1 MLAEQL
7 LSPDEGEPLEDSGEE
22 AVCVPASSRSGR
34 FGGKGFGLLA
44 SIALTTNN
52 ISGAGMLEFPQMF
65 QRAGLLPSLLSL
77 CLVTPVHPDAAT
89 RRSSGVCV
97 PRAQVCVVATLSATT
112 LADTVAR
119 IPRNRDFRR
128 RVEFSDIFEHYIGR
142 RTAMLTQAVVFLN
155 LLSQNLA
162 AIVATAQMFD
172 SFAGAFWPGA
182 SVALRLSPAPIA
194 LVRWDAA
201 SHCHP
206 SKSFKSET
214 YHKPEGAS
222 ALCVPFASEGQDA
235 LLISAGYV
243 ACVALFA
250 PLGLLTLEENMLQQ
264 NFSFVALLLL
274 VTQFVFAFC
283 STGLRAGSL
292 PWIGEHWID
301 TVGVVIFN
309 FAFCVTVPSWL
320 NEKAPGVS
328 VNRVFWIST
337 VLSTLLYTSVGV
349 LGALAFADVPE
360 NILSLLVS
368 ERVGLTTR
376 LCGILFGVLI
386 IGLGVPIFCVIMRYN
401 LVNGGFCSEPWAH
414 VWSSV
419 LPWGM
424 GWTLYQGS
432 VMLKLLDYSGLVL
445 NGFIDFV
452 APGVVTLIS
461 LGAAQ
466 RIACCWRGF
475 PTPSS
480 SANSATYTSAGAM
493 VDPTKGSS
501 SATTHGDSL
510 QPVGHRVACTFIKP
524 FPAALRPFYVE
535 IVGGMVAFLLV
546 VLPIAVWLQA
556 ND

>member
-1 MLAEQL
+1 
-7 LSPDEGEPLEDSGEE
+7 
-22 AVCVPASSRSGR
+22 VCA
-34 FGGKGFGLLA
+34 
-44 SIALTTNN
+44 
-52 ISGAGMLEFPQMF
+52 
-65 QRAGLLPSLLSL
+65 
-77 CLVTPVHPDAAT
+77 
-89 RRSSGVCV
+89 

-142 RTAMLTQAVVFLN
+142 RTATLTQAVVFLN

-172 SFAGAFWPGA
+172 SFAGSFWPGA
-182 SVALRLSPAPIA
+182 SVALRLSPAPVA
-194 LVRWDAA
+194 WVHWDAA

-206 SKSFKSET
+206 SKSLKSET
-214 YHKPEGAS
+214 YKSEGAS
-222 ALCVPFASEGQDA
+222 ALCVPFASEGQEA

-243 ACVALFA
+243 ACLALFA

-274 VTQFVFAFC
+274 VTQFAFAFC

-328 VNRVFWIST
+328 VNCVFWTST

-368 ERVGLTTR
+368 EQVGLTTR
-376 LCGILFGVLI
+376 LCGIFFGVLI

-419 LPWGM
+419 LPWCIA
-424 GWTLYQGS
+424 WTLYQGS
-432 VMLKLLDYSGLVL
+432 VTLTLLDYSGLVL

-466 RIACCWRGF
+466 RIACCCRGN
-475 PTPSS
+475 PTSS
-480 SANSATYTSAGAM
+480 CSAIGASTYHSAGAM
-493 VDPTKGSS
+493 VEPLRRGDPTKGSS
-501 SATTHGDSL
+501 SATTYNDSL

-524 FPAALRPFYVE
+524 LPAALRPFYVE

-546 VLPIAVWLQA
+546 VLPVAVWLQA

>member
-1 MLAEQL
+1 MCA
-7 LSPDEGEPLEDSGEE
+7 PCD
-22 AVCVPASSRSGR
+22 
-34 FGGKGFGLLA
+34 
-44 SIALTTNN
+44 
-52 ISGAGMLEFPQMF
+52 
-65 QRAGLLPSLLSL
+65 
-77 CLVTPVHPDAAT
+77 
-89 RRSSGVCV
+89 
-97 PRAQVCVVATLSATT
+97 AQVCVISTLSATT

-119 IPRNRDFRR
+119 IPQNGDFRR

-142 RTAMLTQAVVFLN
+142 RTATLTQAVVFLN

-162 AIVATAQMFD
+162 AIVACAQMFD

-182 SVALRLSPAPIA
+182 TVALRLSPAPVA
-194 LVRWDAA
+194 WVRWDAA
-201 SHCHP
+201 SQCHP
-206 SKSFKSET
+206 SAGNSEG
-214 YHKPEGAS
+214 KS

-243 ACVALFA
+243 ACCSLFA
-250 PLGLLTLEENMLQQ
+250 PLGLLTLEENMYQQ

-274 VTQFVFAFC
+274 VTQFIFAFC

-292 PWIGEHWID
+292 PWIGVHWID

-328 VNRVFWIST
+328 VNRVFWTST

-349 LGALAFADVPE
+349 LGALAFANVPE
-360 NILSLLVS
+360 NMLSLMVS
-368 ERVGLTTR
+368 EQVGLPTR

-386 IGLGVPIFCVIMRYN
+386 IGFGVPIFCVIMRYN
-401 LVNGGFCSEPWAH
+401 LVNGGLCSEPWAH

-419 LPWGM
+419 LPWGTA
-424 GWTLYQGS
+424 WTLYQGS
-432 VMLKLLDYSGLVL
+432 VTRKLLDYSGLVL
-445 NGFIDFV
+445 NGFTDFV

-466 RIACCWRGF
+466 RIARCCRWY

-480 SANSATYTSAGAM
+480 SATGANYIPAGAT
-493 VDPTKGSS
+493 VAPRRRGDPAKGSS
-501 SATTHGDSL
+501 STTPHGDLSPTEL
-510 QPVGHRVACTFIKP
+510 RPVGSRVGSTLIQP
-524 FPAALRPFYVE
+524 FPAALRPLYVE
-535 IVGGMVAFLLV
+535 IVAGMVAFLLV
-546 VLPIAVWLQA
+546 VLPVAIWLQA